1 VAAGGS
7 QHAVVGELFA
17 SEAARRGMAGIVID
31 GFCRDTATLK
41 RMTMP
46 IYARGATPR
55 AASAMVMP
63 EISVPVL
70 LGNVT
75 VNPGDI
81 LLGDDDG
88 IVVATEAEM
97 AAAIDK
103 AEAIQF
109 TEDALRSSIAE
120 GVCLFDKLNFDEHVQ
135 NLRAGQP
142 SSLSFDA

>member
-1 VAAGGS
+1 
-7 QHAVVGELFA
+7 
-17 SEAARRGMAGIVID
+17 
-31 GFCRDTATLK
+31 
-41 RMTMP
+41 MTMP

-63 EISVPVL
+63 EINVPVL

-97 AAAIDK
+97 AAAIEIGR
-103 AEAIQF
+103 A
-109 TEDALRSSIAE
+109 
-120 GVCLFDKLNFDEHVQ
+120 HV
-135 NLRAGQP
+135 
-142 SSLSFDA
+142 

>member
-1 VAAGGS
+1 
-7 QHAVVGELFA
+7 
-17 SEAARRGMAGIVID
+17 MAGIVID
-31 GFCRDTATLK
+31 GFCRDMATLK
-41 RMTMP
+41 RMIMP

-63 EISVPVL
+63 EVNVPVL

-88 IVVATEAEM
+88 IVVATEAAM

-103 AEAIQF
+103 AEAIQL
-109 TEDALRSSIAE
+109 TEDTLRSSITDGAS
-120 GVCLFDKLNFDEHVQ
+120 LFDKLNFDEHVN
-135 NLRAGQP
+135 NLRARRA

>member
-1 VAAGGS
+1 
-7 QHAVVGELFA
+7 
-17 SEAARRGMAGIVID
+17 
-31 GFCRDTATLK
+31 
-41 RMTMP
+41 
-46 IYARGATPR
+46 
-55 AASAMVMP
+55 MVLP
-63 EISVPVL
+63 EINVPAL

-103 AEAIQF
+103 AEAIQS
-109 TEDALRSSIAE
+109 TEDALCSSIAE
-120 GVCLFDKLNFDEHVQ
+120 GSVCLFDKLNFDEHVK
-135 NLRAGQP
+135 NLRASKA

>member
-1 VAAGGS
+1 
-7 QHAVVGELFA
+7 
-17 SEAARRGMAGIVID
+17 
-31 GFCRDTATLK
+31 
-41 RMTMP
+41 
-46 IYARGATPR
+46 
-55 AASAMVMP
+55 MVMP
-63 EISVPVL
+63 EINVPVL

-88 IVVATEAEM
+88 IGVATEAEM
-97 AAAIDK
+97 AAVIAK

-109 TEDALRSSIAE
+109 TEDALCSSITE
-120 GVCLFDKLNFDEHVQ
+120 DGVCLFDKLNFDEHVQ